1 MPEIEAVGIVKRYG
15 GIVANDGVD
24 LSVDR
29 GEIHGV
35 MGENGAGKTTL
46 MSILFGLQTP
56 DAGEIRVR
64 GAPVRFRSPI
74 DAMAAGMGMVHQ
86 SFKLFGSLNVWE
98 NIVYGAE
105 PRRGPFIDRRAR
117 ARAGRGAGRSAIA
130 LPSIQTPRS
139 ANCRLACASGSR
151 F

>member
-1 MPEIEAVGIVKRYG
+1 MLEIEAVGIVKRYG
-15 GIVANDGVD
+15 GLVANDGVD

-56 DAGEIRVR
+56 DAGEIRVH
-64 GAPVRFRSPI
+64 GAAVRFRSPI

-86 SFKLFGSLNVWE
+86 SFKLFGSLDEVARTITTLE
-98 NIVYGAE
+98 RQYGE
-105 PRRGPFIDRRAR
+105 LLH
-117 ARAGRGAGRSAIA
+117 GRKEAA
-130 LPSIQTPRS
+130 
-139 ANCRLACASGSR
+139 
-151 F
+151 